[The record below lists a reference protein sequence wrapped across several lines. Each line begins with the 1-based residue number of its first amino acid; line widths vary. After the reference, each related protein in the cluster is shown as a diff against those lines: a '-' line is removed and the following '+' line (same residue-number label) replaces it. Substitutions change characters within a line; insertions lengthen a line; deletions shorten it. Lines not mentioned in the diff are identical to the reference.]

1 MNIYLNICLM
11 FGIPAAFAITL
22 NLIGYKLIQNKAAK
36 KKYFKFIRIL
46 GPIVVIGYALILW
59 PLIQPV

>member
-1 MNIYLNICLM
+1 M